1 LRAGIRFRSL
11 SSRNLPLE
19 VKMSAA
25 SRSIRLIAL
34 MLLIAAPGFADG
46 HDVDAY
52 DVVIAGGRV
61 IDPAGGLDAIRHVGL
76 RGERIEAI
84 SETPLSGTRTIDATG
99 LVVSP
104 GFIDLHTHSPTPL
117 GQRYQLADGVTTAL
131 ELEAGT
137 YPFEGVGAALED
149 GARIHYGASTGW
161 ASARVETTL
170 GLRFSSLL
178 SSKPRPVSLGGVWT
192 LIRMLVNPNPASL
205 LAQEVDS
212 DEREEIRARLDA
224 DLAKG
229 ALGVGVPLDYLSEHT
244 SQAELR
250 MIFEV
255 TAARD
260 SLLYI
265 HLRRGVN
272 GDPAGLRE
280 AIRLADETGA
290 AIHVCHIQ
298 HLAMRNIEL
307 FLREIREA
315 RARGVDVTTEV
326 LPYDAGSALISS
338 AVFSRDWRS
347 IFAIDYGDVEWAAT
361 GMRFDEASWNEY
373 REERPYGQV
382 VHHYLKPEWTRRALV
397 EPGVIVVSDLLPM
410 RDEESM
416 VAPHNGAFARVLG
429 RHVRERNDLDLTTAL
444 AKMTSLPAARLAKF
458 FPRFER
464 KGRIAVGADADLTI
478 FDPETVLDRATYGDP
493 FQPSA
498 GIRTVVVAGRIA
510 LDDAQVVEDVFAGQ
524 LLSNASE

>member
-1 LRAGIRFRSL
+1 
-11 SSRNLPLE
+11 
-19 VKMSAA
+19 
-25 SRSIRLIAL
+25 
-34 MLLIAAPGFADG
+34 
-46 HDVDAY
+46 
-52 DVVIAGGRV
+52 
-61 IDPAGGLDAIRHVGL
+61 
-76 RGERIEAI
+76 
-84 SETPLSGTRTIDATG
+84 
-99 LVVSP
+99 
-104 GFIDLHTHSPTPL
+104 
-117 GQRYQLADGVTTAL
+117 
-131 ELEAGT
+131 
-137 YPFEGVGAALED
+137 
-149 GARIHYGASTGW
+149 
-161 ASARVETTL
+161 
-170 GLRFSSLL
+170 
-178 SSKPRPVSLGGVWT
+178 
-192 LIRMLVNPNPASL
+192 MLVSPNPASL

-244 SQAELR
+244 NEAELR

-361 GMRFDEASWNEY
+361 GMRFDEGTWNEY

-429 RHVRERNDLDLTTAL
+429 QHVRERNDLDLTTAL